1 MKSMKILNHSV
12 IRLLVC
18 LLSLM
23 LDTFGLL
30 RLCRPQLTKLFLFAV
45 LALQDLL
52 DLDRFDDIEWSQESD
67 DEEACEGMDVDS

>member
-1 MKSMKILNHSV
+1 
-12 IRLLVC
+12 
-18 LLSLM
+18 M